1 MDFWNQF
8 LSLSDV
14 LSKFIHTLA
23 YFIPFY
29 SWMLNPIIVFICVP
43 VDGHYHKEHATNIHA
58 QEFVWISFQ
67 FSYIRKSRIA
77 GTYGKSRGFSSDS
90 VVKNLSA
97 M

>member
-1 MDFWNQF
+1 
-8 LSLSDV
+8 
-14 LSKFIHTLA
+14 
-23 YFIPFY
+23 
-29 SWMLNPIIVFICVP
+29 MLNPIIVFICVP
-43 VDGHYHKEHATNIHA
+43 VDGVDGHYHKEHAMNIHA

-67 FSYIRKSRIA
+67 FSYICKSRIA